1 MSTELFVFVLLSAVL
16 HASWNFVARRNAG
29 NLTVFW
35 WSLWISC
42 LVLLPVVAL
51 VASAQGI
58 EGFLAMLEEGWFYI
72 LITGIIHTFYFL
84 LLGRAYET
92 GEISLVYPIAR
103 GSGIGLTGF
112 LGWLLLGESLTTVGV
127 AGIGLICVGILS
139 MGASV
144 LRNAKGARRGFVS
157 ALGVGATIVS
167 YSLVDKVGVSIV
179 HPVVYI
185 FGMFLL
191 SAAFATPVVA
201 VRDRGRLWRKLAET
215 WPSRS
220 TLIGVGSTAAYLMI
234 LYAMTVGQVGYIV
247 ALREFAVV
255 LGAILGFVFLKER
268 ITPLKVGAVLM
279 IVAGLFFIKFG

>member
-1 MSTELFVFVLLSAVL
+1 MSTELFFFVLLSAFL

-35 WSLWISC
+35 WSLWVSC
-42 LVLLPVVAL
+42 LLLLPL
-51 VASAQGI
+51 VAGVAVSQGI
-58 EGFLAMLEEGWFYI
+58 PEFMAMLEAGWIFI
-72 LITGIIHTFYFL
+72 LATGIIHTFYFL
-84 LLGRAYET
+84 LLGRAYEY

-112 LGWLLLGESLTTVGV
+112 LGWLLLGESLTPIGV

-144 LRNAKGARRGFVS
+144 LGSARGTRHGFVS

-167 YSLVDKVGVSIV
+167 YSLVDKVGVGIV

-185 FGMFLL
+185 FGMFFL

-201 VRDRGRLWRKLAET
+201 VRDRNRLWRKLAET
-215 WPSRS
+215 WRPV
-220 TLIGVGSTAAYLMI
+220 TLIAVGSTAAYLMI
-234 LYAMTVGQVGYIV
+234 LFAMTVGQVGYIV

-255 LGAILGFVFLKER
+255 LGALLGFIFLKER
-268 ITPLKVGAVLM
+268 VTPLKLCSVGM
-279 IVAGLFFIKFG
+279 IVAGLVFIRFG